1 MYASRSDKLEN
12 QGIATLLLSFSVPAI
27 IGMVVQ
33 ALYNIVDRIFIG
45 QAVGSLGI
53 SAVTVTFPIMLVL
66 MAFGMLVGLGAAAL
80 VSIRLGQRKKE
91 EAEQTLGN
99 ALVLLI
105 VNSVILAIVGLSVL
119 RPLLERFGA
128 SENVLPLA
136 EGYARIIL
144 LGAVFQGIGFG
155 LNNIIR
161 GEGSPRIAM
170 ATMLIGALLNI
181 ALDAWFILH
190 LGMEVRGAALATVLA
205 QLTTAVW
212 VLAYFLS
219 NKALLRIRLANLRP
233 RPALCMSIFAIGS
246 APFAMQLASSV
257 IIAVFNRQLASHGGD
272 LAISVFGIVHSTA
285 MMFMMPI
292 FGISQGAQPIIG
304 FNYGAQKYDR
314 VKKTLL
320 LAILAASALVTLGF
334 AVAMFFP
341 AEIVRLFD
349 EQDEDLIALG
359 SHAIRICFLLFPII
373 GFQIISA
380 NYFQAV
386 GKPKQ
391 AMFLSLSRQVILLL
405 PGLLIWPHFFGLDGV
420 WMALPVS
427 DIGSSVLTAAWLA
440 MEIRSLGVKH
450 HAMRDARPPSD

>member
-1 MYASRSDKLEN
+1 
-12 QGIATLLLSFSVPAI
+12 
-27 IGMVVQ
+27 
-33 ALYNIVDRIFIG
+33 
-45 QAVGSLGI
+45 
-53 SAVTVTFPIMLVL
+53 
-66 MAFGMLVGLGAAAL
+66 
-80 VSIRLGQRKKE
+80 
-91 EAEQTLGN
+91 
-99 ALVLLI
+99 
-105 VNSVILAIVGLSVL
+105 
-119 RPLLERFGA
+119 
-128 SENVLPLA
+128 
-136 EGYARIIL
+136 
-144 LGAVFQGIGFG
+144 
-155 LNNIIR
+155 
-161 GEGSPRIAM
+161 
-170 ATMLIGALLNI
+170 
-181 ALDAWFILH
+181 
-190 LGMEVRGAALATVLA
+190 
-205 QLTTAVW
+205 LTTAVW